1 MENSFSENPRFA
13 SVSTTEI
20 ADTFN
25 LTYTVTLP
33 NEQLDPLVHY
43 HDCFELV
50 FYVSADIQAYI
61 DEAHYHLTSKDVL
74 IIPPRKMHKIIY
86 PEHQSYVRYVL
97 YFSQEHIESF
107 FGPGMAAGAIH
118 LFKDRPY
125 RKVSLSVPEYMRI
138 NNLFQ
143 NMYEHRRTLASQNF
157 TLLNAYSSLI
167 LQELYHI
174 FDRRPS
180 SPPEAGEMSPV
191 DQILKYINS
200 HYSEAITLETLA
212 EEFYLNRSYICRL
225 FRKTMGISVI
235 NYLQHKRIL
244 EAQQML
250 LNSSRSIIDISM
262 ECGFSNIQHFY
273 RVFKKITTLT
283 PAEYKNH
290 QSANELEQKSN

>member
-1 MENSFSENPRFA
+1 MENSFIGNTMNMDTSFDDA
-13 SVSTTEI
+13 KLTG
-20 ADTFN
+20 TFN

-33 NEQLDPLVHY
+33 DEQLDPLVHY

-61 DEAHYHLTSKDVL
+61 DETHYHLISKDVL

-86 PEHQSYVRYVL
+86 PEHQNYVRYVL
-97 YFSQEHIESF
+97 YFTQDHIERF
-107 FGPGMAAGAIH
+107 FDPDMASKAVH

-138 NNLFQ
+138 NNLFK
-143 NMYEHRRTLASQNF
+143 NMYEHRRALTAHNLA
-157 TLLNAYSSLI
+157 LLNAYSALI
-167 LQELYHI
+167 LQELYLI

-180 SPPEAGEMSPV
+180 LPPETGEMSPV
-191 DQILKYINS
+191 DQVLKYINA
-200 HYSEAITLETLA
+200 HYSEPIALETLA
-212 EEFYLNRSYICRL
+212 EEFYLNKSYLCRL
-225 FRKTMGISVI
+225 FHKTMGISII

-244 EAQQML
+244 EAQQLL

-273 RVFKKITTLT
+273 RVFKKVTALT

-290 QSANELEQKSN
+290 HSAIKPSQK